1 MRTYFDSGILL
12 KLYTGESE
20 SVERFVHSR
29 GERLSVTDLHISES
43 VSALKL
49 KVFRKEFCEEAATA
63 GIDLIMDDLKCG
75 ILQIVEVD
83 WNHVWR
89 ECRLLSD
96 QFVSTCGVLTLD
108 ALHVAVAR
116 LSGAKE
122 FVTGDICQTD
132 LADRLECHK
141 SNPALRRKMINQQS
155 TCSGSDRAFHQQLSF
170 LIGTPCFK
178 QLNWRALPCSD
189 C

>member
-1 MRTYFDSGILL
+1 MRTYFDTGILL
-12 KLYTGESE
+12 KLYTGEKESE

-29 GERLSVTDLHISES
+29 GERLSVTDLHIPEA

-49 KVFRKEFCEEAATA
+49 KVFRKECREEEAEA
-63 GIDLIMDDLKCG
+63 GIALIMEDLKCG

-83 WNHVWR
+83 WNHAWR

-96 QFVSTCGVLTLD
+96 QFASTSGVRTLD

-122 FVTGDICQTD
+122 FVTSDSRQAK
-132 LADRLECHK
+132 LA
-141 SNPALRRKMINQQS
+141 
-155 TCSGSDRAFHQQLSF
+155 RA
-170 LIGTPCFK
+170 IGLKVLDPTA
-178 QLNWRALPCSD
+178 R
-189 C
+189 